1 MDRPAANDATGN
13 TSMAKVLGVGGVFFK
28 SPDPDRLYHWY
39 SEHLGITKDDGP
51 GVSFQNSEQAPAGF
65 IVWSAFDDNTKYF
78 DPADKQYMFNLV
90 VDDLEGA
97 LRQVE
102 QGGAELIGDIES
114 YDFGSFGWFVDPDGN
129 KVELWEPLFPERA
142 TDD

>member
-1 MDRPAANDATGN
+1 MDRPAASDVTGN

-28 SPDPDRLYHWY
+28 SPHPDRLYHWY

-97 LRQVE
+97 LRKVE
-102 QGGAELIGDIES
+102 QGGAELIGEIES
-114 YDFGSFGWFVDPDGN
+114 YDFGRFGWFVDPDGN
-129 KVELWEPLFPERA
+129 KVELWEPRFPERA
-142 TDD
+142 ADD